1 MQEFENKIDLENM
14 VIHLNEYTT
23 IVDLKKFVASHSAT
37 VERNKENIYYEPYAE
52 RLQELKNKLNESSNR

>member
-1 MQEFENKIDLENM
+1 MQEFQNKIDLENM

-23 IVDLKKFVASHSAT
+23 IVDLKKFVASHSAM
-37 VERNKENIYYEPYAE
+37 VERHKDNKYFDAYAE